1 MLLLHMQTNL
11 ATECTIFARNGC
23 DFNYL
28 SVLLQYVSMY
38 IIENISNLKKWLCF
52 LNLALEI
59 IVIIQM
65 NIDNP

>member
-1 MLLLHMQTNL
+1 MPLLHMQTNL

-38 IIENISNLKKWLCF
+38 IIENISNLKK
-52 LNLALEI
+52 
-59 IVIIQM
+59 
-65 NIDNP
+65 